1 MAPSRTLCQTIT
13 IDYEAEMKNTRR
25 LLERVPLDDARRGY
39 KRHDKSM
46 ALHRLATHVAGLPSW
61 PTLGLA
67 SEVFELKPGFKPR
80 IAASTAELLKIFDK
94 SVEEGRASIAGATDQ
109 DMRKNWTFKYGD
121 QFSFTEA
128 RTKVIRSFVNH
139 LVHHRAQVGVYL
151 RLLEI
156 ATPGMYGL
164 SADEM

>member
-1 MAPSRTLCQTIT
+1 
-13 IDYEAEMKNTRR
+13 
-25 LLERVPLDDARRGY
+25 
-39 KRHDKSM
+39 
-46 ALHRLATHVAGLPSW
+46 
-61 PTLGLA
+61 
-67 SEVFELKPGFKPR
+67 
-80 IAASTAELLKIFDK
+80 
-94 SVEEGRASIAGATDQ
+94 
-109 DMRKNWTFKYGD
+109 MRKNWTFKYGD

-156 ATPGMYGL
+156 ATPGMYGP